1 MNKVNIRKHSLYT
14 LFALL
19 LFISFEPP
27 LFANSENI
35 EEYAQLPSVPYPTEN
50 PFSEEKRILGK
61 ILFWD
66 EQLSTDNTMACGTC
80 HMPSV
85 NGADKRQALFPG
97 YDNTLNTKDDTLGSP
112 GVVLRN
118 PNGQPV
124 KHPIFNL
131 APQATGRTAQP
142 FFLGI
147 WANSNFWDGRAQ
159 SQFIDPDTGKIA
171 IKQGGALENQ
181 ALGPLMSTVEMAKQG
196 QTAEEVSFKL
206 QQSAPLALASNFTP
220 DIEKALATFSTY
232 PSLFQ
237 NAFGD
242 STITLK
248 RIAFAI
254 ATYERTLIA
263 DQTPW
268 DEMVKNNKPLPY
280 IENLGWE
287 FFKQHECNS
296 CHKPPLFTDNKFY
309 NIGIQGQNADAG
321 HQIISLD
328 DKDIGA
334 MKVPSLRNTGLKIN
348 YMHTGNF
355 HTLED
360 VIDAYA
366 EVPFKNIASKL
377 PNGEEYN
384 FQFTEMQRRALIAFL
399 SQSLTDPR
407 VKSETFPF
415 DRPTLQ
421 WESNTTINS
430 APRIIKDANIKLSS
444 LGYPEITWNTE
455 INGQEHKT
463 RYSIEIV
470 RNNNVHFWV
479 TTSPFKDFTAE
490 KGEKYTYKLTSNSN
504 KLDGNSNIELVIETP
519 SNTFRLVWLLII
531 MVLFIFILLYRKR

>member
-1 MNKVNIRKHSLYT
+1 MNKVNIRKHSLNT
-14 LFALL
+14 LFTLL
-19 LFISFEPP
+19 LLIIFEFPS
-27 LFANSENI
+27 FANSKSI
-35 EEYAQLPSVPYPTEN
+35 EEYTQLPSVPYPTEN
-50 PFSEEKRILGK
+50 PFTEEKRILGK

-85 NGADKRQALFPG
+85 NGTDKRQALFPG
-97 YDNTLNTKDDTLGSP
+97 YDNTLNTNDDTLGSP

-118 PNGQPV
+118 SNGQAV

-196 QTAEEVSFKL
+196 QTAEEVTFKL

-268 DEMVKNNKPLPY
+268 DQMVKNNKPLPY

-287 FFKQHECNS
+287 FFKQHECDS

-334 MKVPSLRNTGLKIN
+334 MKVPSLRNTGLKTN

-384 FQFTEMQRRALIAFL
+384 FQFTEMQRKALIAFL
-399 SQSLTDPR
+399 EKSLTDRR
-407 VKSETFPF
+407 VKKEVYPF
-415 DRPTLQ
+415 DKPTL
-421 WESNTTINS
+421 NS
-430 APRIIKDANIKLSS
+430 ERIINNTRPQLTNTKIILNNENQV
-444 LGYPEITWNTE
+444 EISWKHQTPDNSKH
-455 INGQEHKT
+455 INLL
-463 RYSIEIV
+463 IV
-470 RNNNVHFWV
+470 RSDNIHFWA
-479 TTSPFKDFTAE
+479 TTSPYIDNTIESGKD
-490 KGEKYTYKLTSNSN
+490 YQYKLYNASA
-504 KLDGNSNIELVIETP
+504 L
-519 SNTFRLVWLLII
+519 SNTSHPIVSLSITVPTNNQNTWIIVIIII
-531 MVLFIFILLYRKR
+531 MMAYLIYKKLK